1 MVKVIII
8 SFWSSELGGK
18 ESSPPVGEG
27 FHRRY
32 LGECWAWGLGA
43 GREDE
48 CQAPT
53 GVGWGG

>member
-32 LGECWAWGLGA
+32 LGMLGLGF
-43 GREDE
+43 GS
-48 CQAPT
+48 
-53 GVGWGG
+53 G